1 MRLSI
6 ISPSLTLPPI
16 IAQAPPRVHMH
27 FLEFFAANIRKPHMR
42 RAYAKAARDFLTW
55 CFDHGVRRLDEIVD
69 AQTGSDDHRRSVMS
83 GVRLR
88 F

>member
-6 ISPSLTLPPI
+6 ISHSLTLPPI
-16 IAQAPPRVHMH
+16 IAQAPPHVLMH

-55 CFDHGVRRLDEIVD
+55 CLDHGVRRLDEIVD
-69 AQTGSDDHRRSVMS
+69 AQTGSNDHRESVMS